1 MPSRLNNSGNSFRC
15 RFERTGDLID
25 ISNAISAQQRA
36 VHLTPDGH
44 ADMPDWLNNL
54 GISFR
59 CRFEHTGDL
68 PDISSAMLVQ
78 QRAISL
84 TPDGDA
90 EIPRRLNNLGNSL
103 LCRFVRTQD
112 LSDISSAIS
121 AQQKAIALTPDDHA
135 DLPAQLSNLGTSFH
149 RRFQRTGD
157 LPDIS
162 SAISTLQRA
171 VRLTPDDHAGMPF
184 WLANLGNSFRLRFQH
199 AADLPDISEAILAH
213 QRALHLTPND
223 HADMPGQLS
232 NLGFSLRCSFDHTGD
247 SADIHEAISYYH
259 QSATLTS
266 GAPSRRLNAAL
277 QWAKL
282 ATSHNPPESLPAY
295 SVAIDLL
302 SQVAGMDRTITQRHT
317 SLVDISSL
325 TSTAAS
331 IAFTQGEFGK
341 ALEWLE
347 HGRCLVWNQLNQLR
361 TPVDDLRI
369 HDKTLA
375 DRFLEVSRA
384 LESSGSRQEST
395 IFALDDTILEQIA
408 LEGKAH
414 SHIEF
419 AEEWG
424 KILNKIRK
432 ISGFHDFLRP
442 PQSSN
447 ILRDLPRDG
456 SVVLVNV
463 HKDWCDALVLVP
475 GRDQPL
481 HIPLDHFTYQDAS
494 NLKDRLRSY
503 LSLGGYLMR
512 QSDRGPREVLDH
524 GTEETSE
531 IHNILRELWLCV
543 ARPILNKLEY
553 SVSYIS
559 LELKFSFIYTSI
571 Y

>member
-1 MPSRLNNSGNSFRC
+1 
-15 RFERTGDLID
+15 
-25 ISNAISAQQRA
+25 
-36 VHLTPDGH
+36 
-44 ADMPDWLNNL
+44 
-54 GISFR
+54 
-59 CRFEHTGDL
+59 
-68 PDISSAMLVQ
+68 ML
-78 QRAISL
+78 
-84 TPDGDA
+84 
-90 EIPRRLNNLGNSL
+90 RRLNNLGNSL

-112 LSDISSAIS
+112 LSDISSAIFS
-121 AQQKAIALTPDDHA
+121 AQKKAIALTPDDHA

-162 SAISTLQRA
+162 NAISILQRA
-171 VRLTPDDHAGMPF
+171 VRLTPDNHAGMPF

-199 AADLPDISEAILAH
+199 AADLPDISGAILAH
-213 QRALHLTPND
+213 QRALHLTPD
-223 HADMPGQLS
+223 GHADMPGQLS
-232 NLGFSLRCSFDHTGD
+232 NLGFSLWCRFERTGD

-259 QSATLTS
+259 QSATSTS
-266 GAPSRRLNAAL
+266 GAPSIRLNAAL

-282 ATSHNPPESLPAY
+282 ATSHNPPESLPTY
-295 SVAIDLL
+295 SVATIDLL

-325 TSTAAS
+325 TSMAAS
-331 IAFTQGEFGK
+331 IAFTQGEIGN

-347 HGRCLVWNQLNQLR
+347 HGRCLVWNQLNQLC

-369 HDKTLA
+369 HDETLA

-384 LESSGSRQEST
+384 LESSGSRQELT

-424 KILNKIRK
+424 KILDKIRK

-463 HKDWCDALVLVP
+463 HKDRCDALVLVP

-494 NLKDRLRSY
+494 HLRDRLRSY
-503 LSLGGYLMR
+503 LSLGGYRMR
-512 QSDRGPREVLDH
+512 QSNRGPREVLDH
-524 GTEETSE
+524 GTKETSE
-531 IHNILRELWLCV
+531 IHNILRELWLCI

-559 LELKFSFIYTSI
+559 LELNFSFIYTSI